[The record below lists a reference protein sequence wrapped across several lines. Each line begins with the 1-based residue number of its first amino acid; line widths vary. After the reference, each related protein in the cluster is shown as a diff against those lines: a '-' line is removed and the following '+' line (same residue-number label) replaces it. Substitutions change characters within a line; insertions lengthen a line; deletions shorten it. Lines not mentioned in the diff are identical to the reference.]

1 MFCRNCGK
9 EMEANAAYCV
19 GCGVAAGQGN
29 QFCPVCGAE
38 THEQAVVCVKCGAGL
53 RNSFGMVPG
62 RKSRLVAGLLGIFL
76 GGWGV
81 HNFYLGNIG
90 KAIAQIVLTCCFG
103 IGAIWG
109 LIEGIMILVGSINT
123 DAQGNPLSD

>member
-1 MFCRNCGK
+1 MFSRNCGK

-29 QFCPVCGAE
+29 QFCSVCGAE

-90 KAIAQIVLTCCFG
+90 KAIAQIVLTFCFG

>member
-90 KAIAQIVLTCCFG
+90 KAIAQIVLTFCFG

>member
-29 QFCPVCGAE
+29 QFCSVCGAE
-38 THEQAVVCVKCGAGL
+38 THEQAVVCVKCGAVL

-90 KAIAQIVLTCCFG
+90 KAIAQIVLTFCFG

>member
-90 KAIAQIVLTCCFG
+90 KAIAQIVLNFCFG